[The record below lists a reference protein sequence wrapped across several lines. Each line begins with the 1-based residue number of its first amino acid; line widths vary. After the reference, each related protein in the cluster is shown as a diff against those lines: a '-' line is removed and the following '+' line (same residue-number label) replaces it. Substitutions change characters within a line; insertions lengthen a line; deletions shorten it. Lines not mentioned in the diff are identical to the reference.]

1 MWNDILVAGRTLLK
15 RPGYAVSV
23 VVTLAVGIGAS
34 TVMFSLLDA
43 ALLRP
48 LPFAEPGGLVFLTGV
63 AGPQRAPRGGSF
75 PEVTDWRTMNQ
86 TLQDVSI
93 YDETSLNMR
102 LGEEIIRVE
111 TEIVSASYFPLLG
124 ASPSVGRTFLPDED
138 AVPDR
143 NRVALISH
151 ALWRGRFGQTP
162 DILQRTVQLNDQP
175 FAIVGVMP
183 EGFSGV
189 SFDTDLWVPAAMVSL
204 TSAPS
209 VMQDRGTRW
218 LGALGRLNDG
228 VTLDRAQDDLTRV
241 AGLLE
246 RQYPDTNR
254 DRGVQLATIDDALRG
269 DTGRLLTALF
279 GAVLLFSI
287 VACANVATLQLARAS
302 ARRRELALR
311 LALGARRWHVVRQL
325 LSESLVLSCTAG
337 IVGIL
342 VAAWALGALLAMM
355 PDRAL
360 PAYVQVTLDPRAVVF
375 AIGVSLVSGL
385 LVAVLPTVTAL
396 RADLSGAMK
405 EGGRTAGPGLGS
417 IRHPSVQQALV
428 VAEIALALTLLT
440 GAGLMVRSL
449 DRQMRVRIGYQPEPV
464 TVARVTLPTGRYL
477 PADRAAF
484 SERLLA
490 QLQSTPLVEAATIAT
505 SLPFTG
511 STSAGILMPDI
522 GTGPESR
529 HRYYRHMVTPDFFRT
544 LGIAIVRGRGF
555 VATDRADATPV
566 AVINESA
573 ARRIWNTT
581 DVVGRHIRIG
591 NASTPMV
598 EIVGVAADARFRDLT
613 TDLSGARVE
622 PDVYFPFAQRS
633 DRDLEIAVRTTDG
646 SALPLQALQAA
657 VSAVDASLPA
667 YRVQRLS
674 DAVRQQTSSQRF
686 ASTLL
691 SMFSF
696 GALLLSALGLYG
708 LISYIVGLS
717 RQEIAIRLALGA
729 SRYRVVALI
738 VRNGLMLVVV
748 GILIGS
754 AGAFAAGRALQAQL
768 FQTGAA
774 DPSAFA
780 VVSVMLL
787 GVTFVATL
795 LPARRAARINPQT
808 ALRGD

>member
-1 MWNDILVAGRTLLK
+1 MWNDALVAARTLLK
-15 RPGYAVSV
+15 RPGYATSV

-48 LPFAEPGGLVFLTGV
+48 FPFAEPGRLVFLTGV
-63 AGPQRAPRGGSF
+63 AGPQRDPRGGSF
-75 PEVTDWRTMNQ
+75 PEVRDWRTMNQ
-86 TLQDVSI
+86 TLQDVSSF
-93 YDETSLNMR
+93 DDTSLNLR
-102 LGEEIIRVE
+102 LGDQIVRVE
-111 TEIVSASYFPLLG
+111 AEMVNASYFPLLG
-124 ASPSVGRTFLPDED
+124 VSPSVGRTFLPDED

-143 NRVALISH
+143 NRVAVISH
-151 ALWRGRFGQTP
+151 ALWRTRFGEAR
-162 DILQRTVQLNDQP
+162 DVLSRTVRLNDQP

-189 SFDTDLWVPAAMVSL
+189 SFDTDVWVPAAMLSL
-204 TSAPS
+204 TSAPG
-209 VMQDRGTRW
+209 VMEDRGSRW

-254 DRGVQLATIDDALRG
+254 QRGVQLATIDDALRG

-279 GAVLLFSI
+279 GAVVLFSI

-311 LALGARRWHVVRQL
+311 LALGARGWHVVRQL
-325 LSESLVLSCTAG
+325 LSESLVLSCAAG

-342 VAAWALGALLAMM
+342 AAAWGLGALLAMM
-355 PDRAL
+355 PDQAL
-360 PAYVQVTLDPRAVVF
+360 PAYVQVALDPRAVVF
-375 AIGVSLVSGL
+375 AIGVSLLSGL
-385 LVAVLPTVTAL
+385 LVAVLPAVAAL

-405 EGGRTAGPGLGS
+405 EGARAAGPGLGS
-417 IRHPSVQQALV
+417 IRRPSVQQALV
-428 VAEIALALTLLT
+428 VGEIALALTLLT

-449 DRQMRVRIGYQPEPV
+449 DRQMRVHIGFQPEPL
-464 TVARVTLPTGRYL
+464 TVARVTLPNGRYL
-477 PADRAAF
+477 PADRATFA
-484 SERLLA
+484 ERLLA
-490 QLQSTPLVEAATIAT
+490 QLQSLPRVETAAIAT

-511 STSAGILMPDI
+511 SVSAGILVPDI

-529 HRYYRHMVTPDFFRT
+529 QRYYRHRVTPDFFRT
-544 LGIAIVRGRGF
+544 LGIPIVRGRGF
-555 VATDRADATPV
+555 AATDRAGGPPV

-581 DVVGRHIRIG
+581 DVFGRHVRIG
-591 NASTPMV
+591 DPSAPMV

-613 TDLSGARVE
+613 TDLSGIRVE

-633 DRDLEIAVRTTDG
+633 DSDLEIAVRTTDG
-646 SALPLQALQAA
+646 SKLPLQALQAA

-674 DAVRQQTSSQRF
+674 DAVRRQTSSQRF
-686 ASTLL
+686 ASALL
-691 SMFSF
+691 SMFSL

-708 LISYIVGLS
+708 LVSYIVSLS

-729 SRYRVVALI
+729 SRYRIVSLI
-738 VRNGLMLVVV
+738 VRNGLVLVLA

-774 DPSAFA
+774 DLSAFA
-780 VVSVMLL
+780 GVCMMLL
-787 GVTFVATL
+787 AVTVVATL
-795 LPARRAARINPQT
+795 LPARRAARINPQR

>member
-1 MWNDILVAGRTLLK
+1 MWSDIFVAGRTLLK
-15 RPGYAVSV
+15 RPGYATSV
-23 VVTLAVGIGAS
+23 VLTLAVGIGAS

-48 LPFAEPGGLVFLTGV
+48 LPFADPGGLVFLTGV
-63 AGPQRAPRGGSF
+63 AGPQRTPRGGSF

-102 LGEEIIRVE
+102 LGEETIRVE
-111 TEIVSASYFPLLG
+111 TEMVSASYFPLLG
-124 ASPSVGRTFLPDED
+124 VSPSVGRAFLPDED

-143 NRVALISH
+143 NHVAVISH

-189 SFDTDLWVPAAMVSL
+189 SFDTDLWVPAATVSL

-228 VTLDRAQDDLTRV
+228 VTFDRAQDDLTRI

-269 DTGRLLTALF
+269 DTSRLLTALF
-279 GAVLLFSI
+279 GAVLLFLI

-302 ARRRELALR
+302 ARRRELAVR

-337 IVGIL
+337 IVGVL
-342 VAAWALGALLAMM
+342 AAAWALGALLAMM
-355 PDRAL
+355 PDQAL
-360 PAYVQVTLDPRAVVF
+360 PAYVHVALDPRAIVF

-385 LVAVLPTVTAL
+385 LVAALPAVTAL

-417 IRHPSVQQALV
+417 IRRPSVQQALV

-449 DRQMRVRIGYQPEPV
+449 DGQMRVRIGFQPEPV

-477 PADRAAF
+477 AADRAAF

-490 QLQSTPLVEAATIAT
+490 QLQSMPLVEAATIAT

-511 STSAGILMPDI
+511 NTSASILVPDI

-529 HRYYRHMVTPDFFRT
+529 ERYYRHLVTPDFFRT
-544 LGIAIVRGRGF
+544 LGIAMVRGRGF
-555 VATDRADATPV
+555 VATDRADAPPV

-591 NASTPMV
+591 NASTPPV

-686 ASTLL
+686 ASALL
-691 SMFSF
+691 SMFSL

-738 VRNGLMLVVV
+738 VRNGLMLVGV
-748 GILIGS
+748 GILMGS

-774 DPSAFA
+774 DLSAFA
-780 VVSVMLL
+780 VVSGMLL
-787 GVTFVATL
+787 GVTLVATL